1 MWLYTLGPVF
11 TCRRTQRARGVCR
24 EASCCLLVTPRWVA
38 RFVRQQVADTGREP
52 WAVGPWPCC
61 AVLLL
66 LFLVT
71 LRPLPLPPLLF
82 SRSLSGMSQPETGQQ

>member
-1 MWLYTLGPVF
+1 VH
-11 TCRRTQRARGVCR
+11 R
-24 EASCCLLVTPRWVA
+24 A

-66 LFLVT
+66 FFVT

-82 SRSLSGMSQPETGQQ
+82 RSLSGMSQPETGQQ